1 MITVVAMPLAT
12 SPALYPPMPSASTT
26 RPWSPSDAIES
37 SLWDLTIPGSV
48 QLAISSAPDKVI
60 MLRRSSQAD
69 VDPDAG
75 RRSGRTP
82 DSSSQCTRDFFACLA
97 TLARFLG
104 HRLVQEGDQG
114 RREGR
119 AVLQDVRRMLVGNP
133 VHDFPHPTPL
143 QP

>member
-82 DSSSQCTRDFFACLA
+82 DSSSQCARELFACLV
-97 TLARFLG
+97 TLVHFLG
-104 HRLVQEGDQG
+104 HRLVQEGDLD
-114 RREGR
+114 RREGPV
-119 AVLQDVRRMLVGNP
+119 VLEDVRRML
-133 VHDFPHPTPL
+133 DCHPAHRMRHGL
-143 QP
+143 CLE